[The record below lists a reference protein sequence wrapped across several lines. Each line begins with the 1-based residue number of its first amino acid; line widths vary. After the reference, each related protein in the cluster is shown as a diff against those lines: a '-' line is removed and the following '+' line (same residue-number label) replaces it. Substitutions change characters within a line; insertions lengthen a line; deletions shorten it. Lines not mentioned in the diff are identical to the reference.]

1 MATEQQLV
9 DYLKRVAA
17 DLHDTRQRLQEV
29 EEQHTE
35 PVAVVGMACRFPGGV
50 RSPED
55 LWELVAEGRE
65 AIGEFPTNRGWDLQN
80 LYHPDPAHPGT
91 CYAREGGFLYDA
103 DQFDAA
109 FFGISPREALDAHP
123 QQRVLLET
131 AWELL
136 ERAGVDP

>member
-29 EEQHTE
+29 EEQRTE
-35 PVAVVGMACRFPGGV
+35 PVAVVGMACHFPGGV

-55 LWELVAEGRE
+55 LWELVAEGRD
-65 AIGEFPTNRGWDLQN
+65 AIGQFPENRGWDLEN

-91 CYAREGGFLYDA
+91 CYVREGGFLDEA
-103 DQFDAA
+103 DQF
-109 FFGISPREALDAHP
+109 EY
-123 QQRVLLET
+123 T
-131 AWELL
+131 
-136 ERAGVDP
+136 